1 MAHSKDVSGNR
12 PQGSSTSADTAI
24 QRQSLANEADPRLAV
39 FCSDEGPEVF
49 RSVCHRHEIW
59 REDPFDV
66 PTIHEDARDLFTRLL
81 NQATTPPGIPAGR
94 TLLILG
100 ESGAGKTHLMRVFRN
115 QVHSR
120 RLGYCGYLQMTSA
133 TDDYGQYVL
142 SNLIDSLDQ
151 PYYEAHSDNSG
162 LMCLSDALVE
172 IPSSVLRKE
181 RESLREDRF
190 DDKQLAK
197 FIAHIAD
204 HIIEDERYAECDV
217 HMVQALLYLQRDEP
231 RIKSRV
237 LSYLRCEDLSDTD
250 RAILGGMV
258 PRTDPERTIETLGRL
273 MWALQSV
280 SLVVCVDQLEDMAHL
295 DRDAERFRRAV
306 GTVCALAER
315 VPSSLFV
322 ICCLEDLYPP
332 LKRSL
337 TRSFIDRLERD
348 PEPLKLNSLRSWD
361 EITGLVGQR
370 LRHLYESAD
379 VDFDEADPIYPIP
392 REQLEQITNIRT
404 RDVLDWCRTYRNR
417 MRDGLDVTTDNSQDS
432 AAATLSV
439 ASFSGDL
446 GEQIIHLTQLW
457 NDCLADHRQPP
468 PDDDDR
474 LATLLSWAV
483 SHVSREVDTGHRFL
497 TTDEDGKFSVKVQGD
512 TGVMEVLKIGVCNR
526 SPLGGALSRQV
537 DEIQNWAGDDIPIL
551 IRSTDFPDNPKTKI
565 AQQIAAVVA
574 VGGRRVV
581 VEDSDW
587 RAMRAM
593 QTFLVQYEQ
602 EPGFADWLQTER
614 PLAQLKSL
622 RETLDLDALTVQPSA
637 ADANRQSRLD
647 QHQAA
652 TEPEVTEEVPADWQD
667 ADQIPIGTSHR
678 GRVAPVGVTMNEL
691 TQHVALLGGSGSGK
705 TTVALNLIER
715 LLLQGI
721 PAVLVDRKGDLCGYA
736 KDEFWNQ
743 PAFNEASAERKQQL
757 REAVNVSVYTPGN
770 PQGRGLS
777 IPLVPE
783 GLGELSSFDREL
795 VANYSASALGNMMGY
810 TRKQSDVACIGILSH
825 AIQLLSTRY
834 PDRQLTLQSIIEMVH
849 RGDPELVNAVGRL
862 NPKTFDKLVQDLS
875 TLQLSR
881 ARTLSTDDETLNIDS
896 LLGTDDQT
904 PPKKTQLSIIS
915 TKFLGDRLDIEF
927 WMSQFLMAVKRWGDE
942 NPSPELQAVF
952 LFDEADLYLPA
963 QSKPS
968 TKGPMEDL
976 LKRARSAGIGLLL
989 ATQSPGDFD
998 YKCRDNI
1005 RTWLVGKIKEPTAIR
1020 KMKPMLSE
1028 CKDDV
1033 SLRLPAQKTGEFHL
1047 LRDGEATAFQADRSL
1062 LVTEQLAEEEILTL
1076 AKRAG

>member
-1 MAHSKDVSGNR
+1 MGKDAFKSSAQVAGN
-12 PQGSSTSADTAI
+12 TKDTVI
-24 QRQSLANEADPRLAV
+24 LRQTLAEEVDPRLAV
-39 FCSDEGPEVF
+39 FCSALGPEVF

-66 PTIHEDARDLFTRLL
+66 PTIHEEARDVFARLL
-81 NQATTPPGIPAGR
+81 NLATTPPATAAGR

-115 QVHSR
+115 HVHSR

-133 TDDYGQYVL
+133 TDDYGRYVL

-151 PYYEAHSDNSG
+151 PYYESHSESSG

-190 DDKQLAK
+190 DDRQLAK

-204 HIIEDERYAECDV
+204 HIIEDERYAGCDV
-217 HMVQALLYLQRDEP
+217 HLVQALLYLQRNEP

-237 LSYLRCEDLSDTD
+237 LSYLRCEDLSEAD
-250 RAILGGMV
+250 RSVLGGMV

-273 MWALQSV
+273 MEALQGV

-315 VPSSLFV
+315 VPSSLF
-322 ICCLEDLYPP
+322 IISCLEDLYPP

-348 PEPLKLNSLRSWD
+348 PEPLKLHSLRSWD
-361 EITGLVGQR
+361 EIVGLVGQR
-370 LRHLYESAD
+370 LRFLYESAD
-379 VDFDEADPIYPIP
+379 VEFDENDPTYPIP
-392 REQLEQITNIRT
+392 RAALEQITNIRT

-417 MRDGLDVTTDNSQDS
+417 MIDGLDV
-432 AAATLSV
+432 AADRPDPAEGAV
-439 ASFSGDL
+439 DSGDL
-446 GEQIIHLTQLW
+446 DEQIIHLTQLW
-457 NDCLADHRQPP
+457 NDCLADHREPP
-468 PDDDDR
+468 PDEDGR
-474 LATLLSWAV
+474 LGALLSWAV
-483 SHVSREVDTGHRFL
+483 SHVSRELDTGHRFL
-497 TTDEDGKFSVKVQGD
+497 TTNDEGKCTVKVQGD
-512 TGVMEVLKIGVCNR
+512 SGILESLKIGLCNK

-537 DEIQNWAGDDIPIL
+537 EEIQSWAGDDVPVL
-551 IRSTDFPDNPKTKI
+551 VRSTDFPDNPKTKI

-574 VGGRRVV
+574 VGGRRIV

-587 RAMRAM
+587 RAMRAL
-593 QTFLVQYEQ
+593 QTFLVQYET
-602 EPGFADWLQTER
+602 EPGFADWLKTER

-622 RETLDLDALTVQPSA
+622 REMLDLDALSVLPSA
-637 ADANRQSRLD
+637 AQANRQFRLK
-647 QHQAA
+647 QESVPQT
-652 TEPEVTEEVPADWQD
+652 TEDAEGAKADWK
-667 ADQIPIGTSHR
+667 ADGQIPIGTSHR
-678 GRVAPVGVTMNEL
+678 GRVAPVGVTLSEL
-691 TQHVALLGGSGSGK
+691 TQHMALLGGSGSGK

-715 LLLQGI
+715 LLLKGI
-721 PAVLVDRKGDLCGYA
+721 PAVLVDRKGDLCGYG
-736 KDEFWNQ
+736 KSDFWDQVPQN
-743 PAFNEASAERKQQL
+743 PAMAERKEL
-757 REAVNVSVYTPGN
+757 LKKTVDVSLYTPGN

-777 IPLVPE
+777 IPLVPD
-783 GLGELSSFDREL
+783 GLSELSSFDREL

-810 TRKQSDVACIGILSH
+810 TKKQSDVASIGILSH
-825 AIQLLSTRY
+825 AIQLLAVRS
-834 PDRQLTLQSIIEMVH
+834 PDKPLTLQRIIEMVH

-862 NPKTFDKLVQDLS
+862 NPKTFDKLVQDFS

-881 ARTLSTDDETLNIDS
+881 ARTLSTDDETLDVDV
-896 LLGTDDQT
+896 LLGRGSHAQPNRTR
-904 PPKKTQLSIIS
+904 LSILS

-927 WMSQFLMAVKRWGDE
+927 WMSQFLMAVKRWGDQH
-942 NPSPELQAVF
+942 PSPDLQAVF

-976 LKRARSAGIGLLL
+976 LKHPLGGNRADPGYPKPRRFRLQMPGQHPHLAGRQNQG
-989 ATQSPGDFD
+989 AH
-998 YKCRDNI
+998 RDPQNE
-1005 RTWLVGKIKEPTAIR
+1005 TH
-1020 KMKPMLSE
+1020 
-1028 CKDDV
+1028 
-1033 SLRLPAQKTGEFHL
+1033 AQ
-1047 LRDGEATAFQADRSL
+1047 
-1062 LVTEQLAEEEILTL
+1062 
-1076 AKRAG
+1076 